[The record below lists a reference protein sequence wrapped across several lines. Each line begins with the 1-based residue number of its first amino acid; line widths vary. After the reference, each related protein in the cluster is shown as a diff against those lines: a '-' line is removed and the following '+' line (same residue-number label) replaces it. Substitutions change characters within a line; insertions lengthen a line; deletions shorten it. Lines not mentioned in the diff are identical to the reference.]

1 MPRVR
6 KRKYE
11 KTDQAEIDL
20 VVQCQDSH
28 EFYRRYRETFPD
40 KKKGVDS
47 IGKIWK
53 RRGEFIKKLHPEPE
67 IPEGAVAIPPELV
80 NMIAAQN
87 RILSEMTLLV
97 REQLQ
102 VTKEIL
108 GHLPKWTPK
117 AEEHVHKPAAPPKQ
131 PEQKEPVK
139 KPAHEKPPA
148 DIMIGS

>member
-28 EFYRRYRETFPD
+28 EFYKRYRESFPD

-67 IPEGAVAIPPELV
+67 IPEGAGAIPPELV

-117 AEEHVHKPAAPPKQ
+117 AEEHIHKPAAQPKP